1 MANLFSEPVFQQ
13 LDASGDVRPGSKL
26 SFFESQTTT
35 PKTTYT
41 DSGLTTPHSQP
52 VVADGAG
59 VFPDI
64 YLDGTDYRAVYT
76 DSNDVQIDVYDPI
89 SGTSL
94 FGTVVLFTKIIEK
107 FTASAGQTV
116 FNLANTYS
124 PGTNQIEVFIN
135 GVFQVPPENYIET
148 DSDTIT
154 FTSGLTAGDF
164 VTVGNTTNASFTVT
178 IEKQTATAGQTLFN
192 LTTITYVQGSNKLG
206 VYING
211 VFQTT
216 PEAYSE
222 TSTTSITFVSGL
234 TAGDFVVFRQ
244 I

>member
-1 MANLFSEPVFQQ
+1 M
-13 LDASGDVRPGSKL
+13 
-26 SFFESQTTT
+26 
-35 PKTTYT
+35 
-41 DSGLTTPHSQP
+41 
-52 VVADGAG
+52 ADGAG

-76 DSNDVQIDVYDPI
+76 DADDVQIDVYDPV

-94 FGTVVLFTKIIEK
+94 FGTIVLFTKVIEK
-107 FTASAGQTV
+107 FTATEGQTV
-116 FNLANTYS
+116 FDLATSYT
-124 PGTNQIEVFIN
+124 PGTNQLQVFIN

-154 FTSGLTAGDF
+154 FTSGLVAGDF
-164 VTVGNTTNASFTVT
+164 VTVSNTTDASFTVT
-178 IEKQTATAGQTLFN
+178 VEKQTATEGQTLFN
-192 LTTITYVQGSNKLG
+192 LTTITYVQGSNKLE
-206 VYING
+206 VYVNG
-211 VFQTT
+211 IFQTT